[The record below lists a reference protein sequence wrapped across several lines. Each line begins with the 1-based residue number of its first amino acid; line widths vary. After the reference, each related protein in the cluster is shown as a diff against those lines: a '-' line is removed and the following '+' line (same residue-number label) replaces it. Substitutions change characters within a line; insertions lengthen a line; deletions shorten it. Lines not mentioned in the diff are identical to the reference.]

1 MEGFLDLKIPIWA
14 RVSFTRIV
22 AIGPGI
28 LVAILTEGM
37 YSHAQPADIRQLHEA
52 DIQPPSA

>member
-28 LVAILTEGM
+28 LVAILTEGNAV
-37 YSHAQPADIRQLHEA
+37 SLTASRHQAIT
-52 DIQPPSA
+52 